1 MHRVGGSLLSLNNDL
16 AHPLHAF
23 ARAMPKVELH
33 LHLEGSITP
42 ETALALARRHG
53 ATLPADD
60 PAGLQDW
67 FRFRDFRH
75 FVEVYLALSDLLRA
89 PDDFRFIVVE
99 LARELARQN
108 VRYAEVTFTAYTHLW
123 QGKGLTPDDLIA
135 GLDAGRAEASERFG
149 VELAWIIDIPRNL
162 SFDPQT
168 GRYTGAASD
177 PTVEMALAWK
187 DRGVVALGLGGY
199 EIGAPPEPFAP
210 AFDRARAGGL
220 HSVPHAGE
228 HVGPEGVWGA
238 IRALRAERIGHGV
251 RAIEDPELVGYLV
264 EHQIPLELNPTSNI
278 RLGVYPDYASHPLPR
293 FWDAGAYVTVNSDD
307 PPLFNTTLNQ
317 EYHALVDA
325 FGFGVEDLERVS
337 LNALRASFLPEAR
350 KAGLEAEFRAAF
362 RHLRSDLGLL

>member
-1 MHRVGGSLLSLNNDL
+1 MNDS
-16 AHPLHAF
+16 LHAF

-53 ATLPADD
+53 VRLPAED

-75 FVEVYLALSDLLRA
+75 FVQVYLTLSDLLRT
-89 PDDFRFIVVE
+89 PEDFTLITVALAQE
-99 LARELARQN
+99 LAQQN

-135 GLDAGRAEASERFG
+135 GLDAGRGGAREQWG
-149 VELAWIIDIPRNL
+149 VELAWILDIPRNL
-162 SFDPQT
+162 SFDPDT

-187 DRGVVALGLGGY
+187 DRGVVALGLGGH
-199 EIGAPPEPFAP
+199 EVGAPPEPFAH
-210 AFDRARAGGL
+210 AFDQARAGGL

-238 IRALRAERIGHGV
+238 IRALGAERIGHGV
-251 RAIEDPELVGYLV
+251 RAIEDPDLVAYLV
-264 EHQIPLELNPTSNI
+264 EHQIPLEINPTSNI
-278 RLGVYPDYASHPLPR
+278 RLGVYPDFMAHPLPR
-293 FWDAGAYVTVNSDD
+293 FWKAGAYVTVNSDD
-307 PPLFNTTLNQ
+307 PPLFNTTLNK
-317 EYHALVDA
+317 EYAVLVDA
-325 FGFGVEDLERVS
+325 FGFGADDLERVS
-337 LNALRASFLPEAR
+337 LNALRASFLPEDR
-350 KAGLEAEFRAAF
+350 KAALEAEFRAAF
-362 RHLRSDLGLL
+362 RGLRSDLGLL